1 MNPIDSKAVE
11 VEGYDPDIKMLS
23 LRFHG
28 RAEVYNYPCIEPTQ
42 FAAFMNAE
50 SRGKWISEN
59 LSGGNPQSMR
69 QEVPPDPSQPAES
82 AAMPGTNAV
91 PVPGILNVIDPEAD
105 RCCVKRLNVFLR
117 SHDGAPCWACSEC
130 GMHFRPEMLA

>member
-59 LSGGNPQSMR
+59 LSGGNPQFR
-69 QEVPPDPSQPAES
+69 GRGGPPCPSQPRGLAG
-82 AAMPGTNAV
+82 MPGPNAG
-91 PVPGILNVIDPEAD
+91 PVPGLLKVIRPGGDP
-105 RCCVKRLNVFLR
+105 
-117 SHDGAPCWACSEC
+117 
-130 GMHFRPEMLA
+130 FRG